1 VELGV
6 GATMYLC
13 RIPLRRSVSSIS
25 LRLSKR
31 AGTSTASS
39 PAKWSMV
46 RTSATEQSRFDHN
59 LKTPRKKIFIQM
71 SIFSQCC
78 FWFIFCS
85 VHVLTL
91 VSTLFCPSVLFLS
104 RCITV
109 HDGVCLILMA
119 FGWAIVC
126 TTNGVCSDGLLRYYY
141 CIDFGFLLLVTA
153 AITIVITSFADGGG
167 ARSRLPPV
175 RSVRRQLLVFLRV
188 LPTFVGN

>member
-39 PAKWSMV
+39 PANWSMV

-119 FGWAIVC
+119 LDGLLYVLRYQWRLFGWA
-126 TTNGVCSDGLLRYYY
+126 TTV
-141 CIDFGFLLLVTA
+141 LLLHRLW
-153 AITIVITSFADGGG
+153 IFA
-167 ARSRLPPV
+167 
-175 RSVRRQLLVFLRV
+175 
-188 LPTFVGN
+188 VGNGCDNNRDNFLCRWWWSSLTTSSGAIGT